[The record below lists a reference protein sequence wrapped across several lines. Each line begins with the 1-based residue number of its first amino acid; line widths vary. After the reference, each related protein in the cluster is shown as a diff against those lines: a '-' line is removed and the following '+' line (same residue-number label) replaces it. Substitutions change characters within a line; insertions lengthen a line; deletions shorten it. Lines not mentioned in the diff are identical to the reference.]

1 MCVAFNGYF
10 MSLSLIGSSRLPF
23 VSCPCR
29 LLRLTKAGARYL
41 LVSLL
46 LQLLL
51 LLTSFWAI
59 NFADFCMV
67 KSACLPA
74 TPCALLV
81 EMLPFLD
88 KEEKQQQQQQPAA
101 QQLNRFSRSFSLTHS
116 LPCCPLFVNASVNLG
131 DIFTFAFRPCL
142 RSLWR
147 SLSQFLLLFVYFL
160 IIIALWY
167 NCPWPHTHTQR
178 ERHTDTFT
186 QRVDKLR
193 AQQRAEKLQ
202 TNRTLSMDMCV
213 CVCVYVCVCVGCVS
227 SLAPAWP
234 QRVPGWAI

>member
-1 MCVAFNGYF
+1 
-10 MSLSLIGSSRLPF
+10 
-23 VSCPCR
+23 
-29 LLRLTKAGARYL
+29 
-41 LVSLL
+41 
-46 LQLLL
+46 
-51 LLTSFWAI
+51 
-59 NFADFCMV
+59 MV

-88 KEEKQQQQQQPAA
+88 KEEKTTTTTTTCSTAA
-101 QQLNRFSRSFSLTHS
+101 QPVFPLILSHS
-116 LPCCPLFVNASVNLG
+116 LSSLLSLALFVNASVNLG

-160 IIIALWY
+160 IIIALCY
-167 NCPWPHTHTQR
+167 NCPWPHTQR

-193 AQQRAEKLQ
+193 AQQRGEKLQ

-213 CVCVYVCVCVGCVS
+213 CVCVYICLRVCGLCVIIS
-227 SLAPAWP
+227 SCLAPARAWLSNLISLAAHSKS
-234 QRVPGWAI
+234 W

>member
-23 VSCPCR
+23 ASCPCR

-46 LQLLL
+46 LQ

-88 KEEKQQQQQQPAA
+88 KEEKTTTTCSTAA
-101 QQLNRFSRSFSLTHS
+101 QPVFPLILSHS
-116 LPCCPLFVNASVNLG
+116 LSSLLSLALFVNASVNLG

-160 IIIALWY
+160 IIIALCY
-167 NCPWPHTHTQR
+167 NCP
-178 ERHTDTFT
+178 
-186 QRVDKLR
+186 
-193 AQQRAEKLQ
+193 
-202 TNRTLSMDMCV
+202 
-213 CVCVYVCVCVGCVS
+213 
-227 SLAPAWP
+227 
-234 QRVPGWAI
+234 

>member
-1 MCVAFNGYF
+1 

-23 VSCPCR
+23 ASCPCR

-88 KEEKQQQQQQPAA
+88 KEEKTTTTTTCSTAA
-101 QQLNRFSRSFSLTHS
+101 QPVVPLFLSHS
-116 LPCCPLFVNASVNLG
+116 LSSLLSLALFVNASVNLG

-160 IIIALWY
+160 IIIALCY
-167 NCPWPHTHTQR
+167 NCP
-178 ERHTDTFT
+178 
-186 QRVDKLR
+186 
-193 AQQRAEKLQ
+193 
-202 TNRTLSMDMCV
+202 
-213 CVCVYVCVCVGCVS
+213 
-227 SLAPAWP
+227 
-234 QRVPGWAI
+234 